1 MMANERSGGK
11 TRRPELLMPA
21 GSLEVLKTAVHY
33 GADAVYL
40 GGPAFGLRAKAHNF
54 SLDEM
59 AEGIDFAHAHG
70 VRVHVTVN
78 IVAHNRDLPGVREYL
93 GALREIRPDALII
106 SDPGIFA
113 LAGEIAPEIERHI
126 STQTSCSNA
135 ASFNFWYGLGARR
148 VVAARE
154 LSVAELAEIRRAISE
169 DREIECFVHGA
180 MCMAISGRC
189 LISAYLTG
197 RSANAGACTHP
208 CRWEYA
214 LVEKTRPGEYFPVEE
229 DGRGTYLFNS
239 RDLCMIDH
247 LDDLMDAGVNS
258 FKVEGRMKTALYVAT
273 VARAYRHAIDDL
285 CADRDQHQ
293 QNRAH
298 YVEEVSKGTIR
309 AYTTGFY
316 YGNPGAE
323 GQIYGSNT
331 YLQNYIYLGIVRD
344 PQPDGTIHLIQKN
357 KFCTGDKIEILRP
370 NGTDVRAEVL
380 SIRGED
386 GILRDS
392 APHPGEKLTVQLSAP
407 AGAQDVLRK
416 KAPEAPDLPSAAE

>member
-1 MMANERSGGK
+1 M
-11 TRRPELLMPA
+11 
-21 GSLEVLKTAVHY
+21 
-33 GADAVYL
+33 
-40 GGPAFGLRAKAHNF
+40 
-54 SLDEM
+54 
-59 AEGIDFAHAHG
+59 
-70 VRVHVTVN
+70 
-78 IVAHNRDLPGVREYL
+78 
-93 GALREIRPDALII
+93 
-106 SDPGIFA
+106 
-113 LAGEIAPEIERHI
+113 
-126 STQTSCSNA
+126 
-135 ASFNFWYGLGARR
+135 
-148 VVAARE
+148 
-154 LSVAELAEIRRAISE
+154 
-169 DREIECFVHGA
+169 
-180 MCMAISGRC
+180 
-189 LISAYLTG
+189 
-197 RSANAGACTHP
+197 
-208 CRWEYA
+208 
-214 LVEKTRPGEYFPVEE
+214 
-229 DGRGTYLFNS
+229 
-239 RDLCMIDH
+239 
-247 LDDLMDAGVNS
+247 NS

-285 CADRDQHQ
+285 CADRDQYR

-357 KFCTGDKIEILRP
+357 KFCTGDQIEILRP